1 LKSQEVVML
10 KRTVARLLMFGIPFC
25 LSYAL
30 TRPAAP
36 VTPSQTFVVCSY
48 GDQGREITL
57 ATEEAGCTKGK
68 AQPSSWIVPAVGQPQ
83 QGSHSPMPMSTDATN
98 GILSF

>member
-1 LKSQEVVML
+1 ML

-25 LSYAL
+25 LSYVL
-30 TRPAAP
+30 TRPATPA
-36 VTPSQTFVVCSY
+36 TPSQTFVVCSY

-57 ATEEAGCTKGK
+57 ATEETGCAKSK

-83 QGSHSPMPMSTDATN
+83 QRATSPMPTGIDATN
-98 GILSF
+98 DILF